1 MRDLRIRKLCL
12 NICVGE
18 SGDRLTRAAKVLE
31 QLTGQQPV
39 YSKGN
44 LFFSLWFSNFLCDVN
59 CDVRL
64 CCCLDQFSI
73 EHGKYFRIALFFFT
87 ILLCDWSRKLASLSQ
102 PINGYLVTHFPCPLD
117 SLLDFTFS
125 SHWLLVIFSFLWL
138 AVLCTLSLLLHHPI
152 EKHSICW
159 FLCLAS
165 LSSALL
171 YLLSAIHSSLFTL
184 LALLHSMLCEGNV
197 CLSLSLNQ
205 LDAKPLL
212 RQIMLSLFLGCLCVS
227 TCLLEIVTFLL
238 IGYCSYP
245 FFLLQQSI
253 WKHSFHYNILL
264 V

>member
-44 LFFSLWFSNFLCDVN
+44 LFFSLWFNHCLCNVSCDVG
-59 CDVRL
+59 L
-64 CCCLDQFSI
+64 FCCLDQFSI
-73 EHGKYFRIALFFFT
+73 EHGKYFRIALFFCT
-87 ILLCDWSRKLASLSQ
+87 ILLCDWSRKLTSLSQ
-102 PINGYLVTHFPCPLD
+102 PINGDLVTRLPCPLD
-117 SLLDFTFS
+117 SFLDCTLS

-138 AVLCTLSLLLHHPI
+138 AVLCNLSLSFLHHPI

-159 FLCLAS
+159 FLCL
-165 LSSALL
+165 ALL

-253 WKHSFHYNILL
+253 WKHSFRYNILL

>member
-44 LFFSLWFSNFLCDVN
+44 LLFSLWFSNFLCDVN
-59 CDVRL
+59 CDVGL
-64 CCCLDQFSI
+64 FCCLDQFSI
-73 EHGKYFRIALFFFT
+73 EHGKYFRIALFFFFT

-102 PINGYLVTHFPCPLD
+102 PINGDLVTHFPCPLD
-117 SLLDFTFS
+117 SLLDFTLS
-125 SHWLLVIFSFLWL
+125 SHWLLVIFSFQWL

-171 YLLSAIHSSLFTL
+171 CLSSLCTSFFTLHTLSFASLNALQNKTYAFHSSQP
-184 LALLHSMLCEGNV
+184 N
-197 CLSLSLNQ
+197 
-205 LDAKPLL
+205 
-212 RQIMLSLFLGCLCVS
+212 
-227 TCLLEIVTFLL
+227 
-238 IGYCSYP
+238 
-245 FFLLQQSI
+245 
-253 WKHSFHYNILL
+253 
-264 V
+264 

>member
-44 LFFSLWFSNFLCDVN
+44 LFFSLWFSNSLCDVN

-64 CCCLDQFSI
+64 FCCLDQFSI
-73 EHGKYFRIALFFFT
+73 EHGKYFRIALLFFT

-102 PINGYLVTHFPCPLD
+102 PINGDLVTHFSCPLD
-117 SLLDFTFS
+117 SLLDFTLS

-171 YLLSAIHSSLFTL
+171 HLLSVIHSSLFTL
-184 LALLHSMLCEGNV
+184 
-197 CLSLSLNQ
+197 
-205 LDAKPLL
+205 
-212 RQIMLSLFLGCLCVS
+212 
-227 TCLLEIVTFLL
+227 
-238 IGYCSYP
+238 
-245 FFLLQQSI
+245 
-253 WKHSFHYNILL
+253 
-264 V
+264 